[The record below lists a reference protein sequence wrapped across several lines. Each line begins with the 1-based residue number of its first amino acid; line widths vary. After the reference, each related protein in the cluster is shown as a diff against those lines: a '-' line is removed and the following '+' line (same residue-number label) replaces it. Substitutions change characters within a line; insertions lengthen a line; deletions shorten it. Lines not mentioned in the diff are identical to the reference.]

1 MEIIIKNTGQV
12 VSEKQFRNLF
22 PNTSFPVYLSK
33 ELLNDFG
40 ADVILQGVQPIPTK
54 YQIVYRD
61 GYEQINNQWFTKYA
75 IENMNAEAIKNA
87 DANQASAVRQNRNEK
102 LTASDWTQLEDSPV
116 NKAAWAVYRQELRD
130 ITTQQG
136 FPWEI
141 IWPEE
146 P

>member
-12 VSEKQFRNLF
+12 ISEKQFRNLF